1 MVIVRLSNE
10 LAARIPDLR
19 IVVVR
24 ANRIEAGRATQ
35 EVALAWKQTWEA
47 SSQWS
52 GDNAQS
58 HPRIAPWRSLFTSL
72 GISGKKYPVS
82 VEAILRRA
90 LRGGAPF
97 KVNPLVDFYNTVSLR
112 NLVPVGAFDLRAI
125 EETLEIRLARAGDRF
140 HPLDGEAPEDVPP
153 GHLVY
158 AIGPEVITLNFWR
171 QSRIGLVDATSR
183 DVLLASEV
191 IGCDSDAV
199 ASTVAADLA
208 GGAKRYFGAEVCP
221 AILGPGNGE
230 QVV

>member
-1 MVIVRLSNE
+1 MIVRLSNE
-10 LAARIPDLR
+10 LTARIPDLR
-19 IVVVR
+19 IVLVR
-24 ANRIEAGRATQ
+24 AGRLEAGKAPQ
-35 EVALAWKQTWEA
+35 EVAHAWKQTWEA
-47 SSQWS
+47 SYHWS

-72 GISGKKYPVS
+72 GISGKNYPVS

-125 EETLEIRLARAGDRF
+125 EEPLEVRFARAGDRF

-158 AIGPEVITLNFWR
+158 AIGTEVITLNFWR
-171 QSRIGLVDATSR
+171 QSRIGLVDDTSR

-191 IGCDSDAV
+191 IGSDSDAV

-208 GGAKRYFGAEVCP
+208 DGATRHFGAEVCP
-221 AILGPGNGE
+221 AILGPGNCE